1 MIGQD
6 QYRYGGVFMTN
17 FKQNSGAASCTGKE
31 GKHCFE
37 AA

>member
-17 FKQNSGAASCTGKE
+17 FRQNSGAASCVGKGE
-31 GKHCFE
+31 KYCIE